1 MNIILGQENAE
12 KIQDQYVVLEL
23 DTMRLANLDQPVTA
37 YCLIEKLSLEEMMQI
52 EQFRGLHKNLMK
64 NYFLRN
70 WQYCENAL
78 NHLRGKW
85 NGELDSFYDTLSDR
99 VSTFKNQTLDNNWDG
114 FVDRR

>member
-12 KIQDQYVVLEL
+12 SIQDMYVVLEL
-23 DTMRLANLDQPVTA
+23 DTMRFANADQPVTA

-52 EQFRGLHKNLMK
+52 ERFRDLHQNLMK

-78 NHLRGKW
+78 EHLRGKW
-85 NGELDSFYDTLSDR
+85 NGELDSFYDTLSNR
-99 VSTFKNQTLDNNWDG
+99 LSLLKNQTLDDDWDG
-114 FVDRR
+114 FIDRR